1 MVASNPPSPEPKR
14 LERSIGLGR
23 VLFQSVAAMGPG
35 ASVALGLGLIILYS
49 TKAAPLAMLLGA
61 VAALCIATAVG
72 QLATRMPSAGGFSAY
87 AARTFGTGP
96 GFLVG
101 WLYAILY
108 LLLAALSSLNFSI
121 IGRDFCTTYLHFTPP
136 SWLLGVLVVGAALAA
151 TWRGVRASTGVTM
164 VLGIAEVAILLL
176 VSILLMIH
184 AGAANTLSVFS
195 PSNASGGG
203 SGLRSLFLGVVFAL
217 AAVAAFDAAVPMAEE
232 ARNPRRTVPR
242 AVVYSAL
249 LIGLF
254 YVLATYTAVVA
265 WGPDKLQ
272 GYLESPNPW
281 REMAHQLGGFFSFLV
296 VLALL
301 NSVVAGT
308 QAGFNGTTR
317 VLYAMS
323 RTGMFPRA
331 LARLHPRY
339 RSPYVAAA
347 VTTVLA
353 LAGMAITSVLFDG
366 AFGGFI
372 FFLTV
377 SSIIFIA
384 LYIVMAVTCW
394 VFFLTRRREELN
406 VWLHLAVPLLGVVV
420 LVPALYYS
428 VKDLT
433 SPASWAVPAVVV
445 WFALGLVVLVLLKV
459 RGTDLTAG
467 LRRLAE
473 TSDDELVAEPPA

>member
-1 MVASNPPSPEPKR
+1 MRERDMVASNPPSGGPER

-23 VLFQSVAAMGPG
+23 VLFQSIAAMGPG
-35 ASVALGLGLIILYS
+35 ASVALGLGLIILYA

-61 VAALCIATAVG
+61 VAALCIATAIG
-72 QLATRMPSAGGFSAY
+72 QLATRMPSAGGFYSY
-87 AARTFGTGP
+87 AGTTFGSAT

-136 SWLLGVLVVGAALAA
+136 SWLLGGIVVLAALLA

-164 VLGIAEVAILLL
+164 VLGIAEVAILLVVSVLL
-176 VSILLMIH
+176 VIH
-184 AGAANTLSVFS
+184 AGAANSLSVFS

-217 AAVAAFDAAVPMAEE
+217 AAVAAFDAAVP
-232 ARNPRRTVPR
+232 R
-242 AVVYSAL
+242 AVVLSAV
-249 LIGLF
+249 LIGVF

-265 WGPDKLQ
+265 WGPDKLS

-301 NSVVAGT
+301 NSVIAGT

-317 VLYAMS
+317 LLYAMS
-323 RTGMFPRA
+323 RTGMFPAA
-331 LARLHPRY
+331 LGRLHPRY
-339 RSPYVAAA
+339 RSPYVAGV
-347 VTTVLA
+347 VTTVLT
-353 LAGMAITSVLFDG
+353 LVGMAITSVVFDG

-384 LYIVMAVTCW
+384 LYIVMAVTCA
-394 VFFLTRRREELN
+394 VYFLGRRRAELN
-406 VWLHLAVPLLGVVV
+406 PWLHLVVPLIGVLV
-420 LVPALYYS
+420 LVPTLYYS

-433 SPASWAVPAVVV
+433 SPASWAVPTVLAWFFLGVVV
-445 WFALGLVVLVLLKV
+445 LITLRA
-459 RGTDLTAG
+459 RGTDLGVG
-467 LRRLAE
+467 LRGLSDAAE
-473 TSDDELVAEPPA
+473 DGLVADPPA